1 MVVFFDRV
9 TYYFIVILMNN
20 NIWIPLIISS
30 LAGFSTLFGGLVVF
44 KKFKD
49 REGFISFALSFS
61 LSVMLSLSAFE
72 LIPESVK
79 TLTKAYGFAWAL
91 LVAFSVF
98 FLGKIIV
105 TEVNKK
111 VALLSKNNSLY
122 RVGVLSMLALMLHNF
137 PEGIATFMTAYNDL
151 SMGISLGIA
160 IMLHNI
166 PEGISISVPIFYATG
181 NRGKGLLY
189 SFISG
194 VAEPLGAVM
203 AFLIFKNFIND
214 VTISIVLVFVAG
226 IMITLAIEEML
237 PEANKYNKKTQNVFG
252 LVLGLILVIINLLLF

>member
-1 MVVFFDRV
+1 MVVLFDAK
-9 TYYFIVILMNN
+9 TYYFIVIYMNN
-20 NIWIPLIISS
+20 NILIPLIISS
-30 LAGFSTLFGGLVVF
+30 LAGFSTLIGGLVVF
-44 KKFKD
+44 KRFKD

-61 LSVMLSLSAFE
+61 LSVMLSLSVFE
-72 LIPESVK
+72 LIPESIK
-79 TLTKAYGFAWAL
+79 TLTNAYGFAWAL
-91 LVAFSVF
+91 LVFSAVF
-98 FLGKIIV
+98 FLGKLIV
-105 TEVNKK
+105 SKLNRRITI
-111 VALLSKNNSLY
+111 LSKNNSLY
-122 RVGVLSMLALMLHNF
+122 RVGVLSMIALMLHNF

-166 PEGISISVPIFYATG
+166 PEGISISVPIYYATG
-181 NRGKGLLY
+181 SRGKGLLY

-194 VAEPLGAVM
+194 VAEPLGALM
-203 AFLIFKNFIND
+203 AFLILKNFIND

-237 PEANKYNKKTQNVFG
+237 PESNKYNKKTQNVFG